1 MTRVD
6 VASKDRLRAVDLAAT
21 VGISVQQVRNYVE
34 LGVLPP
40 VRRTAS
46 GYRIF
51 TAEHA
56 RALTVA
62 RRLAEGHGWSR
73 TREIMAAVHR
83 GDLPA
88 ALAALDGGHA
98 ELDRERAE
106 IRRVLGAFETVLASP
121 PAVRPAPRHGA
132 RIGEVAALVGV
143 RTSQLRLWE
152 ERELLRPG
160 RTPGTNYR
168 VYDEAELRAAQVIA
182 LLRRGAYPFEIIAAV
197 LGELRTTGSAARVR
211 AELGR
216 REQELHTRSLR
227 RLRGSAALH
236 DYLLAR
242 GDAS

>member
-1 MTRVD
+1 
-6 VASKDRLRAVDLAAT
+6 
-21 VGISVQQVRNYVE
+21 
-34 LGVLPP
+34 
-40 VRRTAS
+40 
-46 GYRIF
+46 
-51 TAEHA
+51 
-56 RALTVA
+56 
-62 RRLAEGHGWSR
+62 
-73 TREIMAAVHR
+73 MAAVHA

-121 PAVRPAPRHGA
+121 PAARACHAGRPHRRGRRPGRGPDLAAAAVGGA
-132 RIGEVAALVGV
+132 R
-143 RTSQLRLWE
+143 
-152 ERELLRPG
+152 LLRPG
-160 RTPGTNYR
+160 RTPGTSYR

-197 LGELRTTGSAARVR
+197 LGELRTTGSAQRVR

-227 RLRGSAALH
+227 RLRGTAALH
-236 DYLLAR
+236 DYLRGR